1 MKTVYIA
8 MSADLITPGHVKIV
22 QEARTLGE
30 VVVGLLTDDAIA
42 GYQRLPY
49 MEYEQRKVVMENI
62 VGVKEVVPQETLDY
76 IPNLKKIKPDYV
88 LHRDDWNTGVL
99 RETRQRVIETLKQW
113 GGELIEPQYLTG
125 ITSTSLNRAIRE
137 VGTTP
142 QMRMGMLKRMLEVS
156 PLIRIIEAHSGL
168 TGLIAETARVECD
181 NGVREFDGIWMSS
194 LTDSAVKAKPDIEY
208 VDITSRMNTVSDIL
222 ETTTKPIIYDGDT
235 GGFAEHFVF
244 MVRTLERLGVSAV
257 IIEDK
262 IGLKKNSLFGTDVEQ
277 IQDDI
282 EHFAH
287 KVTCGKHAQVTD
299 DFMIIARIESLILK
313 AGMDDA
319 LARAQAYINAG
330 VDGIM
335 IHSKESTAH
344 EVLAFCKEYATFND
358 RVPLVTVPSTY
369 SNTTEDELAEAGV
382 RIVIYANQLLRSAY
396 PAMVDVARSILRNG
410 RAAEAEDRCMPI
422 KDIIG
427 LIPERGVPP
436 SRARG
441 PHVAAKA
448 STKRVQ
454 VNDART

>member
-1 MKTVYIA
+1 
-8 MSADLITPGHVKIV
+8 
-22 QEARTLGE
+22 
-30 VVVGLLTDDAIA
+30 
-42 GYQRLPY
+42 
-49 MEYEQRKVVMENI
+49 
-62 VGVKEVVPQETLDY
+62 
-76 IPNLKKIKPDYV
+76 
-88 LHRDDWNTGVL
+88 
-99 RETRQRVIETLKQW
+99 
-113 GGELIEPQYLTG
+113 
-125 ITSTSLNRAIRE
+125 
-137 VGTTP
+137 
-142 QMRMGMLKRMLEVS
+142 
-156 PLIRIIEAHSGL
+156 
-168 TGLIAETARVECD
+168 
-181 NGVREFDGIWMSS
+181 MSS

-427 LIPERGVPP
+427 LIPERGVAP